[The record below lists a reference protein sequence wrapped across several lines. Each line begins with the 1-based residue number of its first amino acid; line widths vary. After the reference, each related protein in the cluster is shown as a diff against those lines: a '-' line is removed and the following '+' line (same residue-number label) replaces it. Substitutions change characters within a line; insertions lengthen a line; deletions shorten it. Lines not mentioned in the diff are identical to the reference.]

1 MMKWQKITF
10 SLTILFAAL
19 SAFADKPITLKVE
32 GIKNKAA
39 YNNVMVHLSSLKTIP
54 VENSDRYYYLASKTI
69 DEALRA
75 VGYFNSKIDYQFVP
89 QPNAKQDLLIASV
102 ALDEPVKIAEIQVQL
117 LGDAEKDENFLA
129 LQKQVPKLGTVL
141 NQGVYDDYKTELEK
155 VALAKGFFDYQ
166 FLTHR
171 LAILPSAHE
180 AYWQLAFDS
189 GKRYRYGNI
198 RFQGSQIREDYL
210 RNILAIQSGDPYL
223 INDLSELSTDLSA
236 SNWFKSVLVQPNIDK
251 QSKKVDLDVLVQPR
265 LKNSYEIGIGYGTD
279 VGPRLQFGWN
289 KPWINSR
296 GQSFSSNFYIS
307 DPKKTIEAT
316 YKIPLLKQPLNYY
329 YEIST
334 GYEEEKKN
342 DTDTSG
348 LTLAILRYWNRETGW
363 QNSFGVRA
371 RYDNFTQ
378 ANVSNRTL
386 LIYPTAGFNRT
397 RVRGGLFPYWG
408 DSQKITLNWGNK
420 AVGSDVDF
428 YSAIASTSWIRTY
441 AENHRFLTRAEIG
454 YLSTNQFDKIPPA
467 LRFFAGGDRSIRG
480 YGYHKISPKDKNGE
494 LTGANR
500 LFTAS
505 IEYQYQVKPKWWGAI
520 FYDTGFASDRFAFND
535 LRKGAGIGVR
545 WNSPIGAVKFD
556 IATPI
561 NDKDDS
567 KNIQFYIGIGAEL

>member
-1 MMKWQKITF
+1 MMKWQKISF

-141 NQGVYDDYKTELEK
+141 NQGVYDDYKAELEK